1 MPKTATVD
9 DLVTE
14 MEDDAEEYFDGGRF
28 NNIVDISLTS
38 AAILT
43 SLIAAAVAAA
53 DVLRWIHVAV
63 AAVPAACTSIQKV
76 VEVKAR
82 SNWYFTYSTRLGV
95 LAATL
100 RYAQNANLEDFAR
113 KRAAIDLEMEQ
124 AWSQLGRGAAKAA
137 AKGRKQRSLS

>member
-1 MPKTATVD
+1 MPQVATVD
-9 DLVTE
+9 DLLKDL
-14 MEDDAEEYFDGGRF
+14 EDDAAEYFDGGRF
-28 NNIVDISLTS
+28 NNIVDISLTIG
-38 AAILT
+38 AILT

-63 AAVPAACTSIQKV
+63 AALPAACTSIQKV

-100 RYAQNANLEDFAR
+100 RYTQNPDPEDFAKR
-113 KRAAIDLEMEQ
+113 RAAIDLEMEQ
-124 AWSQLGRGAAKAA
+124 AWSQLGRGAAKPAG
-137 AKGRKQRSLS
+137 KGRTSL